1 MMGAMSEWD
10 AHFINELA
18 EAEFEALPIDIRA
31 KLTRS
36 LDLLRAKGITVLVM
50 PLARHVE
57 GKVWE
62 LRATG
67 RDGIGR
73 SLYVAASGRRLL
85 ILRSFIKKT
94 QKTPRMEIEI
104 ALKRLS
110 EVE

>member
-1 MMGAMSEWD
+1 MSEWD

-31 KLTRS
+31 KLTRA
-36 LDLLRAKGITVLVM
+36 LDLLRAKGIAVLVM

-67 RDGIGR
+67 RDRIGR
-73 SLYVAASGRRLL
+73 SLYVAASPDPAVIHQENTKNSARGNRN
-85 ILRSFIKKT
+85 S
-94 QKTPRMEIEI
+94 
-104 ALKRLS
+104 S
-110 EVE
+110 ETA

>member
-1 MMGAMSEWD
+1 M
-10 AHFINELA
+10 
-18 EAEFEALPIDIRA
+18 
-31 KLTRS
+31 
-36 LDLLRAKGITVLVM
+36 
-50 PLARHVE
+50 
-57 GKVWE
+57 
-62 LRATG
+62 G

>member
-1 MMGAMSEWD
+1 MSEWE

-31 KLTRS
+31 KLTRA
-36 LDLLRAKGITVLVM
+36 LDLLRAKGIPVLVM

-73 SLYVAASGRRLL
+73 SLYVAASGQRLL